1 MVTRERVMKEVTLTC
16 GEQHDGLHAGVL
28 RGVHVEHL
36 ELLNLLLEYSNVVHE
51 GDHPVRGHGGG
62 VKTCGCQEGGDV
74 KGHVALGGVKDEQL
88 GPDEPQERHLVCQL
102 ELREAGD
109 VAGPLHRRE
118 EDAGG
123 ELTDV
128 VNADHVVGSHLNL
141 AVSRGVWLRP
151 EQE

>member
-1 MVTRERVMKEVTLTC
+1 MQR
-16 GEQHDGLHAGVL
+16 
-28 RGVHVEHL
+28 L
-36 ELLNLLLEYSNVVHE
+36 ELLDLLLEDPDVVHE
-51 GDHPVRGHGGG
+51 GDHPVSGHGGG
-62 VKTCGCQEGGDV
+62 VEARGCQEGGDV

-88 GPDEPQERHLVCQL
+88 RPDEPQERHLVCQL